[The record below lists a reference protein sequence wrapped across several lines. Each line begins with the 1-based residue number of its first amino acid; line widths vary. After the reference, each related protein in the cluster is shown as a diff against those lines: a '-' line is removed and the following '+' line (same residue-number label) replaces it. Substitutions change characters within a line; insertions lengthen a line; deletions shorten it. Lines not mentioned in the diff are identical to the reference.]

1 MHFYIEGMETNL
13 ETELRIE
20 GMETKYTK
28 MSQVNMKGM

>member
-13 ETELRIE
+13 ETELCIE

-28 MSQVNMKGM
+28 MSQVI